1 MSRCSLCNVALT
13 VLCAFV
19 LVGSVSAA
27 GSGGF
32 RIEDYIPEKF
42 TDLEWKIN
50 GGLDYTGSSSYD
62 EMRTQGSLSEIL
74 RIGDSERQQDHFGVS
89 TFIAYR
95 HETVPRTLRLR
106 SGLSTTYYRNTQK
119 LSREHIDHP
128 TMSDN
133 YESESEEHTISIGWS
148 PSLEFNSY
156 LTGDLFAGVTA
167 DASFYYSNTPKN
179 DATTFIDNE
188 RLLGEY
194 KRYYLNYRSVDQ
206 TANKKK
212 AAVSLTVGP
221 GWGRVYEGQYA
232 ATALYMV
239 DELRNGGVLER
250 EPSKEEMLELTEIIY
265 QNRMA
270 HEVDHRLAKIDALN
284 AVTAYLTEV
293 GSIAETGHVSY
304 VLIQDVWDFFPHSSR
319 LFGTQVKV
327 GTGWEYNYWRT
338 HQSRDDY
345 RSRLIYEHHVDSAN
359 ILDTLVNEN
368 STYNTSHTSRSE
380 LDNVFV
386 TISARHYRP
395 VSMQWQWDSFAELY
409 YYVHAEGLRGRYHS
423 SPGPRYRPPNG
434 QLQSVSGIDNYYQ
447 FYLSSYGTYIYSSRT
462 NLQIYGVLT
471 YDHYRTP
478 TEPGSNQL
486 RTTKSWDGSL
496 GSTLTYRMSIP
507 TALEVSTYYRNR
519 GQQNVSEEDYRTD
532 TGRWWSEVLSRVVDW
547 FFERF
552 LLASV

>member
-1 MSRCSLCNVALT
+1 MSRSSFCNVTLT

-19 LVGSVSAA
+19 LVGSASATD
-27 GSGGF
+27 SSGF

-42 TDLEWKIN
+42 TDLEWR
-50 GGLDYTGSSSYD
+50 LDGNLKLSGTNQNEEWKTPASSYIVFSENDTDNQHNQLSLSSS
-62 EMRTQGSLSEIL
+62 I
-74 RIGDSERQQDHFGVS
+74 V
-89 TFIAYR
+89 YR
-95 HETVPRTLRLR
+95 HETIPRTLKL
-106 SGLSTTYYRNTQK
+106 STGLSMTYYRNK
-119 LSREHIDHP
+119 RESTIERIDRLA
-128 TMSDN
+128 TSDN
-133 YESESEEHTISIGWS
+133 YESESEEHRISIGWS

-156 LTGDLFAGVTA
+156 LTGDIFAGVTA
-167 DASFYYSNTPKN
+167 DASFEYSDTPKN

-212 AAVSLTVGP
+212 GAVSLTVGP

-250 EPSKEEMLELTEIIY
+250 EPSKEEMLQLTEVIY

-327 GTGWEYNYWRT
+327 GTGWEYNYSKS

-345 RSRLIYEHHVDSAN
+345 RSRLIYEHHVDSTN
-359 ILDTLVNEN
+359 ILDTLVNDSN
-368 STYNTSHTSRSE
+368 TYNTSHTSRSE

-395 VSMQWQWDSFAELY
+395 VSMRWQWDSFAELY
-409 YYVHAEGLRGRYHS
+409 YYVHAEGLRNRYIS
-423 SPGPRYRPPNG
+423 SPGPRYRPPG
-434 QLQSVSGIDNYYQ
+434 IQLQQVPGIDNYYQ
-447 FYLSSYGTYIYSSRT
+447 FHLGSYGTYIYSSRT
-462 NLQIYGVLT
+462 NLQVYGVLT

-486 RTTKSWDGSL
+486 RTTKSWDGTL
-496 GSTLTYRMSIP
+496 GSALTYRLSIP
-507 TALEVSTYYRNR
+507 TALTISAYYRDQ
-519 GQQNVSEEDYRTD
+519 GQQNVSEEDYKTD
-532 TGRWWSEVLSRVVDW
+532 TGRWSFS
-547 FFERF
+547 
-552 LLASV
+552 ASISHYLY

>member
-1 MSRCSLCNVALT
+1 MNRSSLCNIALT

-19 LVGSVSAA
+19 LVGSASAA
-27 GSGGF
+27 GSDGF
-32 RIEDYIPEKF
+32 RIEDYIPQKF
-42 TDLEWKIN
+42 TDLEWR
-50 GGLDYTGSSSYD
+50 LDGNLNLSGTNQNEEWKTPASSYIVFSENDTDNQHNQLSLSSS
-62 EMRTQGSLSEIL
+62 I
-74 RIGDSERQQDHFGVS
+74 V
-89 TFIAYR
+89 YR
-95 HETVPRTLRLR
+95 HETIPRTLKL
-106 SGLSTTYYRNTQK
+106 STGLSMTYYRNK
-119 LSREHIDHP
+119 RELTVERIDRLA
-128 TMSDN
+128 TSDN
-133 YESESEEHTISIGWS
+133 YESESEEHRISIGWS

-156 LTGDLFAGVTA
+156 LAGDIFAGVTA
-167 DASFYYSNTPKN
+167 DASFEYSDTPKN

-212 AAVSLTVGP
+212 GAVSLTVGP

-250 EPSKEEMLELTEIIY
+250 EPSKEEMLQLTEVIY

-327 GTGWEYNYWRT
+327 GTGWEYNYSKS

-345 RSRLIYEHHVDSAN
+345 VSRLTYQHHVDSTN

-380 LDNVFV
+380 FDNVFV

-395 VSMQWQWDSFAELY
+395 VSMRWQWDGFAELY

-423 SPGPRYRPPNG
+423 SPGPRYGRPPG
-434 QLQSVSGIDNYYQ
+434 IQLQSAPGIDNYYQ
-447 FYLSSYGTYIYSSRT
+447 FHLGSYGTYIYSSRT

-478 TEPGSNQL
+478 TEPGSSST
-486 RTTKSWDGSL
+486 RTTKSWDGRL
-496 GSTLTYRMSIP
+496 GSTLTYRLSIP
-507 TALEVSTYYRNR
+507 TALTISAYYRDQ
-519 GQQNVSEEDYRTD
+519 GQQNVSEEDYKTD
-532 TGRWWSEVLSRVVDW
+532 TGRWSFSAAISHYLY
-547 FFERF
+547 
-552 LLASV
+552 

>member
-1 MSRCSLCNVALT
+1 MNRSSLGNIALT

-19 LVGSVSAA
+19 LVGSASAA

-42 TDLEWKIN
+42 TDLEWRLDGSLNLN
-50 GGLDYTGSSSYD
+50 GTNQDEERRTPTSSYIVSYENATDNQYNQLSLSSSI
-62 EMRTQGSLSEIL
+62 E
-74 RIGDSERQQDHFGVS
+74 
-89 TFIAYR
+89 YR
-95 HETVPRTLRLR
+95 HETVPRTLVLR
-106 SGLSTTYYRNTQK
+106 SGLSGTFYRKTRESTIERMYS
-119 LSREHIDHP
+119 LSG
-128 TMSDN
+128 SDN
-133 YESESEEHTISIGWS
+133 YERESEEHTISIGWS

-194 KRYYLNYRSVDQ
+194 KRYYLNYQSDDQ
-206 TANKKK
+206 TANKKEG
-212 AAVSLTVGP
+212 AVSLTIGP

-239 DELRNGGVLER
+239 DELRKGGVLESD
-250 EPSKEEMLELTEIIY
+250 PSKDEMLQLTEVIY

-270 HEVDHRLAKIDALN
+270 HEVDHRLAKMDALN
-284 AVTAYLTEV
+284 AVTEYLTDI
-293 GSIAETGHVSY
+293 GAIAEAGNFSY

-319 LFGTQVKV
+319 RFGTQVKV
-327 GTGWEYNYWRT
+327 GTGWEYNYSKT

-380 LDNVFV
+380 FDNVFV

-395 VSMQWQWDSFAELY
+395 VSMRLQWDGFAELY

-423 SPGPRYRPPNG
+423 SPGPRYGRPPG
-434 QLQSVSGIDNYYQ
+434 IQLQSAPGIDNYYQ
-447 FYLSSYGTYIYSSRT
+447 FHLGSYGTYIYSSRT

-471 YDHYRTP
+471 YDHYEMP
-478 TEPGSNQL
+478 TESGSERT
-486 RTTKSWDGSL
+486 RTTKSWDGTL

-507 TALEVSTYYRNR
+507 TALKVSTYYRNR
-519 GQQNVSEEDYRTD
+519 GEQNTYQPGYSSD
-532 TGRWWSEVLSRVVDW
+532 TGSWSFS
-547 FFERF
+547 
-552 LLASV
+552 ASISHYLF